1 MLFRL
6 TRFVFLVTYLPLIL
20 RPGGNQRVS
29 LFRNTFSLHSRSD
42 LYLPWRGWNMLVV
55 GSPALPVAPLQ
66 KKGVLCWVFPRA
78 TRPACLARV
87 SCSTL
92 GVFCEAGHILSCDG
106 GALVLCSHAG
116 SRFELCISSHAM
128 GDAGSCV
135 SLATLICVM
144 FLHLHAAIFVGVSTA
159 GACSSRCHQRTASQ

>member
-1 MLFRL
+1 
-6 TRFVFLVTYLPLIL
+6 
-20 RPGGNQRVS
+20 
-29 LFRNTFSLHSRSD
+29 
-42 LYLPWRGWNMLVV
+42 MLVV

-87 SCSTL
+87 SCSIL
-92 GVFCEAGHILSCDG
+92 GVFCETGHILSCVG

-135 SLATLICVM
+135 SLAALIHFV
-144 FLHLHAAIFVGVSTA
+144 FL
-159 GACSSRCHQRTASQ
+159 